1 MDMDLKEAYLYLK
14 RYQKWRIGED
24 DRTME
29 EADLHPKDITI
40 AVDIAIR
47 VVETKL
53 LEQGKL

>member
-1 MDMDLKEAYLYLK
+1 MDLKEAYLYLK